1 MNYNRIKKNYQ
12 TNLFNKDMVRRA
24 YNVGIINLAEYYS
37 IVKSIEKEDVPEDM
51 EKEAFEDYLKDVCIK
66 AGIWQ

>member
-12 TNLFNKDMVRRA
+12 TNLFTKRMVRSA

-37 IVKSIEKEDVPEDM
+37 IVKSIEDSDIPENM
-51 EKEAFEDYLKDVCIK
+51 ERGEFEEYLKDVCIK